1 MGSIT
6 IRTLQKNPDFI
17 LPSSR
22 KNEVVEFVKSGLKDL
37 SISRTSFKWGI
48 PVPNSKDHVIYVWL
62 DALVNYLSAL
72 NFPDEKDELYKK
84 FWPASVHIIG
94 KDILRFHAIYWPAFL
109 LAAKLPLPQRIYGH
123 GWILSGEKKMSKSLG
138 NILDPLEIIKRFG
151 IDPLR
156 YYLIKEV
163 SLGNDGNVSM
173 ENLKNCINNDLANN
187 FGNLCQRVFTFLE
200 KNCSSKIPKVSI
212 SEKKDKEIIN
222 KTINHLP
229 NLVGLMEK
237 QELNLYI
244 KQVVDLSFEAN
255 KYFNDLQPWS
265 LKKTDT
271 KRMDQ
276 VLYTIINQ
284 IKNIAILLSPIIPES
299 SEKIFKILNI
309 KSVKLSDIKNDK
321 ILDFN
326 KPINRISILFKKI
339 EDT

>member
-1 MGSIT
+1 MVMDGFY
-6 IRTLQKNPDFI
+6 R
-17 LPSSR
+17 
-22 KNEVVEFVKSGLKDL
+22 V
-37 SISRTSFKWGI
+37 
-48 PVPNSKDHVIYVWL
+48 
-62 DALVNYLSAL
+62 
-72 NFPDEKDELYKK
+72 
-84 FWPASVHIIG
+84 
-94 KDILRFHAIYWPAFL
+94 
-109 LAAKLPLPQRIYGH
+109 
-123 GWILSGEKKMSKSLG
+123 KKMSKSLG

-200 KNCSSKIPKVSI
+200 KNCSNKIPKVSI

-229 NLVGLMEK
+229 NLIGLMEK

-326 KPINRISILFKKI
+326 KPINKISILFKKI
-339 EDT
+339 ENI

>member
-1 MGSIT
+1 M
-6 IRTLQKNPDFI
+6 
-17 LPSSR
+17 
-22 KNEVVEFVKSGLKDL
+22 
-37 SISRTSFKWGI
+37 
-48 PVPNSKDHVIYVWL
+48 
-62 DALVNYLSAL
+62 
-72 NFPDEKDELYKK
+72 
-84 FWPASVHIIG
+84 
-94 KDILRFHAIYWPAFL
+94 
-109 LAAKLPLPQRIYGH
+109 
-123 GWILSGEKKMSKSLG
+123 
-138 NILDPLEIIKRFG
+138 
-151 IDPLR
+151 
-156 YYLIKEV
+156 
-163 SLGNDGNVSM
+163 
-173 ENLKNCINNDLANN
+173 
-187 FGNLCQRVFTFLE
+187 
-200 KNCSSKIPKVSI
+200 
-212 SEKKDKEIIN
+212 KKDKEIIN